1 MGFSLSYYFET
12 NIMAKA
18 PAPKSK
24 TIAFSKATLLAAVAA
39 SPMLK
44 PERITIEEAGGDVF
58 VKRMTLGEREQY
70 FEDMKE
76 VGKHSSG
83 NAEAFIYAILNEDGT
98 PMFTR
103 DDVDVVKSLPP
114 ELTGRVISEFNKIN
128 RFVNVDAKSDAKDE
142 ESEDLKNS

>member
-1 MGFSLSYYFET
+1 
-12 NIMAKA
+12 MAKV

-24 TIAFSKATLLAAVAA
+24 PNAFSKATLLAAVAA
-39 SPMLK
+39 STMLK
-44 PERITIEEAGGDVF
+44 PERVTIEEAGGDVF

-70 FEDMKE
+70 FVDM
-76 VGKHSSG
+76 GKVEKPNTG

-98 PMFTR
+98 PMFTL

-114 ELTGRVISEFNKIN
+114 ELTSRVIAEFNKIN
-128 RFVNVDAKSDAKDE
+128 RFVNVDAKSNGNDE

>member
-1 MGFSLSYYFET
+1 
-12 NIMAKA
+12 MAKA

-24 TIAFSKATLLAAVAA
+24 TTAFNKAALLAAVAA
-39 SPMLK
+39 STMLK

-58 VKRMTLGEREQY
+58 VNRMTLGEREQY

-76 VGKHSSG
+76 VGQHGTG

-103 DDVDVVKSLPP
+103 DDVEVVKSLPP
-114 ELTGRVISEFNKIN
+114 ELTARVITEFNKIN
-128 RFVNVDAKSDAKDE
+128 RFIDVNTKSNGNDE

>member
-1 MGFSLSYYFET
+1 
-12 NIMAKA
+12 MAKAPA

-76 VGKHSSG
+76 VHGSG
-83 NAEAFIYAILNEDGT
+83 NSEAFIYAILNEDGT

-114 ELTGRVISEFNKIN
+114 ELTERVISEFNKIN
-128 RFVNVDAKSDAKDE
+128 RFINVYAKSDAKDE

>member
-12 NIMAKA
+12 NIMAKAPA

-76 VGKHSSG
+76 VHGSG
-83 NAEAFIYAILNEDGT
+83 NSEAFIYAILNEDGT

-114 ELTGRVISEFNKIN
+114 ELTERVISEFNKIN
-128 RFVNVDAKSDAKDE
+128 RFINVYAKSDAKDE